1 MNGNIEL
8 RSARTEHPLECRSVR
23 PVDTRF
29 AQESTR
35 AAGVGSMRKAVALSL
50 VALVL
55 LVIPT
60 APIFAGSHGGGGLGG
75 HGVHGFH
82 GRHGFRGHG
91 VIVVGPFA
99 PRIIF
104 LSSPLGSPHFVSP
117 RQGMRS
123 RVRVPHG
130 FVRQPSFGWGP
141 GGGWVDP
148 DEVVVTPQF
157 ADPDPV
163 PSEAPV
169 PDPKFVSA
177 PTPSASSRPG
187 SHTVIVQRG
196 SKIEVQSF
204 PTAR

>member
-1 MNGNIEL
+1 
-8 RSARTEHPLECRSVR
+8 
-23 PVDTRF
+23 
-29 AQESTR
+29 
-35 AAGVGSMRKAVALSL
+35 MRRAVALSL

-60 APIFAGSHGGGGLGG
+60 APIFAGGHGGGGHGG

-82 GRHGFRGHG
+82 GHHGFRGHG
-91 VIVVGPFA
+91 VIVVGPLA
-99 PRIIF
+99 PRVIF
-104 LSSPLGSPHFVSP
+104 VSPPFGSPHH
-117 RQGMRS
+117 GMRS

-130 FVRQPSFGWGP
+130 FVRQPFFGWGP

-148 DEVVVTPQF
+148 DEVVVIPQF

-163 PSEAPV
+163 PSEAAV
-169 PDPKFVSA
+169 PDPKFVSP
-177 PTPSASSRPG
+177 PTPSPSSPPG

>member
-1 MNGNIEL
+1 
-8 RSARTEHPLECRSVR
+8 
-23 PVDTRF
+23 
-29 AQESTR
+29 
-35 AAGVGSMRKAVALSL
+35 MRRVVALSL

-60 APIFAGSHGGGGLGG
+60 APISAGGHGGGGHGG
-75 HGVHGFH
+75 HGVHGVHGFH
-82 GRHGFRGHG
+82 GHHGFRGHG
-91 VIVVGPFA
+91 VIAVSPLA

-104 LSSPLGSPHFVSP
+104 VSSPFVSPHFVSSHFVSSHH
-117 RQGMRS
+117 GMRS
-123 RVRVPHG
+123 RVRIHHEG
-130 FVRQPSFGWGP
+130 FVRQPFFDLGGT

-148 DEVVVTPQF
+148 DEVAVTAQF

-177 PTPSASSRPG
+177 PTPSVSSPPG

-196 SKIEVQSF
+196 SKIEVQPF
-204 PTAR
+204 PAAR